1 MMVLRRFEI
10 HQPSSVNEAVEMMS
24 HFGEDASL
32 YAGGTELLL
41 AMKHDVLRY
50 KHLVDVKVI
59 PGLDSIE
66 LCDGMIRIGAAATHR
81 SLERSSLLTSRL
93 PVFANME
100 SFVANVR
107 VRNTGTVGGNLC
119 FAEPHSDP
127 ATLLLALGASVAA
140 EGPQGRREIPMDD
153 FFTGS
158 YQTCLERNELLTAIQ
173 IPVAAAN
180 WRSAYVKFQIHER
193 PMLGLALALE
203 TADGG
208 AQARERATLIDGDTC
223 RTARVAIGCVSPCA
237 RRSAAAE
244 RFLTGARR
252 DVERSLPLAA
262 EALAD
267 AAELIDDQQGSAEYK
282 RHLIHVFLKRAFV
295 KALEG
300 NTGGKFV
307 P

>member
-10 HQPSSVNEAVEMMS
+10 HQPSNVTEAVQMMS

-50 KHLVDVKVI
+50 KHLIDVKVI

-66 LCDGMIRIGAAATHR
+66 LSAGMIRIGAAATHR
-81 SLERSSLLTSRL
+81 SLERSSLLRTRL
-93 PVFANME
+93 PVLTDME
-100 SFVANVR
+100 SLVANVR

-127 ATLLLALGASVAA
+127 ATLLLTLGASVTA
-140 EGPQGRREIPMDD
+140 EGPKGRREIPMDD
-153 FFTGS
+153 FFAGS
-158 YQTCLERNELLTAIQ
+158 YQTSLERNELLTGIQ
-173 IPVAAAN
+173 IPVEAGN

-203 TADGG
+203 TTNDGETF
-208 AQARERATLIDGDTC
+208 RS
-223 RTARVAIGCVSPCA
+223 ARVAIGCVSPCA
-237 RRSAAAE
+237 RRSAEAE
-244 RFLTGARR
+244 RLLTGSRR
-252 DVERSLPLAA
+252 DIERSLPLAA

-282 RHLIHVFLKRAFV
+282 RHLIHVFLKRAFL
-295 KALEG
+295 KALG
-300 NTGGKFV
+300 
-307 P
+307 